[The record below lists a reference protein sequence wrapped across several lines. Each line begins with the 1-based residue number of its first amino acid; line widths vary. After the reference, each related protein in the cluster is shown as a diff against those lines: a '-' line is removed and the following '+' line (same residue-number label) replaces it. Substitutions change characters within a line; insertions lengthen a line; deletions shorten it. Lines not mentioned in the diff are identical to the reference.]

1 MSSLDK
7 NIHNKLKYYMTPLKT
22 VEESDEF
29 LLKKITGLT
38 KRPKYEK
45 LKLNLAKINIIPDK
59 DSLDNSINKTLFN
72 NHNKSFSKDS
82 KIKLPILD
90 MKNASPYIKMK
101 QYKVSFPKNRIKK
114 EISQEEQEEKIQKL
128 LNKYAKTNFKFNKYL
143 IGDNM
148 SKKYDF
154 NRYLKLQSEADIK
167 FKPRY
172 GDSSTLLVNYI
183 NKVSEIR
190 KKIVEDILDDISKN
204 TENRY
209 NNEKP
214 KVDFVFSSRDKTLVD
229 NRWKN
234 TFSLNEYQKYFAKN
248 LKGKISDMSYLDMVK
263 KFQKISL
270 ICFSEGN
277 LNRAAMK
284 KLDYIN

>member
-101 QYKVSFPKNRIKK
+101 QYKVSFPKHRIKK

-183 NKVSEIR
+183 NKVSDIR